1 MKTLL
6 DTEPSERIDPRALKA
21 WFFAGIL
28 KGLVILLIPVIY
40 LVKIKDIFRDL
51 PDVWAWVGIGVI
63 IVYTI
68 WDAIIAPQLRIRF
81 WRYEIREDEI
91 DIQHGIFIIRRTLIP
106 MIRVQHV
113 DTEYGP
119 IMRYFGLATLRI
131 STAATDHRIPAL
143 SKERSSQLMGEIAAL
158 ARVSDEDV

>member
-1 MKTLL
+1 MLEN
-6 DTEPSERIDPRALKA
+6 EPAERIDSRALKV
-21 WFFAGIL
+21 WFLSGIL
-28 KGLVILLIPVIY
+28 EGLILLLIPLLYMVLGEFLWDWPARWGWYGVAVVVIY
-40 LVKIKDIFRDL
+40 TL
-51 PDVWAWVGIGVI
+51 WSS
-63 IVYTI
+63 IV
-68 WDAIIAPQLRIRF
+68 APRLRIRF

-119 IMRYFGLATLRI
+119 IMKYFGLATLRI

-143 SKERSSQLMGEIAAL
+143 SKEKASKLLGEISAL
-158 ARVSDEDV
+158 AKVSDEDV

>member
-6 DTEPSERIDPRALKA
+6 DNEPSERIDPRALKA
-21 WFFAGIL
+21 WFIGGIL
-28 KGLVILLIPVIY
+28 KGLVLLLVPVVY
-40 LVKIKDIFRDL
+40 LVLIKDIFRSLSDI
-51 PDVWAWVGIGVI
+51 WGWIGVGVI
-63 IVYTI
+63 TFYTI
-68 WDAIIAPQLRIRF
+68 WDAIIAPQLRIKF
-81 WRYEIREDEI
+81 WRYDIREDEI

-119 IMRYFGLATLRI
+119 LMRYFGLATLRI

-143 SKERSSQLMGEIAAL
+143 SKEKSSQLMGEIAAL

>member
-1 MKTLL
+1 ML
-6 DTEPSERIDPRALKA
+6 DNEPSERIDPRALKA
-21 WFFAGIL
+21 WFFGGIL
-28 KGLVILLIPVIY
+28 KGFVLLLIPLVY
-40 LVKIKDIFRDL
+40 LVTIRDIFPHL
-51 PDVWAWVGIGVI
+51 PAAWGWIGIGVI
-63 IVYTI
+63 VLYTT

-119 IMRYFGLATLRI
+119 LMRYFGLATLMI
-131 STAATDHRIPAL
+131 STAATEHRIPAL